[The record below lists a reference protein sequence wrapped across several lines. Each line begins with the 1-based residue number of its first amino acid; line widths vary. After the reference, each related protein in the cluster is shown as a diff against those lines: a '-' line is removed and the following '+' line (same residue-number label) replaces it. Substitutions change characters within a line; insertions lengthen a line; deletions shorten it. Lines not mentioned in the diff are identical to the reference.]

1 MSRKP
6 TTTAADAPAHPLP
19 TSGGCYTVED
29 GVLTPIAPGEADAPA
44 DPAPAN
50 TPLNT
55 PLKEA

>member
-6 TTTAADAPAHPLP
+6 TATAADAPAHPLP

-29 GVLTPIAPGEADAPA
+29 GVLIPISPGEAEAPVE
-44 DPAPAN
+44 PA
-50 TPLNT
+50 PLNT

>member
-29 GVLTPIAPGEADAPA
+29 GVLTPTAPGEAEAPA
-44 DPAPAN
+44 AP
-50 TPLNT
+50 TPVNT

>member
-6 TTTAADAPAHPLP
+6 TTATAEAPAHPLP

-29 GVLTPIAPGEADAPA
+29 GVLTPTPADEAHTPA
-44 DPAPAN
+44 DP
-50 TPLNT
+50 TPVNT